1 MSTLSEFLYK
11 LNYTNTDEIL
21 KLVAL
26 IAARVDVLTIKS
38 GMEQNPK
45 LRRLNRLRSI
55 HSSLAIENNT
65 LSLEQITAL
74 FDGKRIIAPP
84 QDICEAQNAFEVYNR
99 LLEFDPYDIMDLQ
112 AAHQIMMKD
121 LIDLFGN

>member
-1 MSTLSEFLYK
+1 MSDLLYK
-11 LNYTNTDEIL
+11 PTYTITDEIVTL
-21 KLVAL
+21 IAQ
-26 IAARVDVLTIKS
+26 IAARVDVLAIQS

-74 FDGKRIIAPP
+74 FEGKNVLAPP
-84 QDICEAQNAFEVYNR
+84 QDICEAQNAFEVYDR
-99 LLEFDPYDIMDLQ
+99 LFDFDP
-112 AAHQIMMKD
+112 
-121 LIDLFGN
+121 